1 MCQTIKL
8 NKREI
13 EDNIKFHKFNEFNPI
28 LNVRWPEMVISK
40 TAGHNIRKEI
50 KYALSELK
58 HSWEGTY
65 VFLCQDNSAYFYG
78 LYKGE
83 DSKIY
88 LVKSFMDSII
98 LVVKFDR
105 KLLHR
110 Y

>member
-1 MCQTIKL
+1 MSQTIKL
-8 NKREI
+8 DKKEI
-13 EDNIKFHKFNEFNPI
+13 EDNINRHKFNELRGDI
-28 LNVRWPEMVISK
+28 WPDMVIPE
-40 TAGHNIRKEI
+40 TAAHNIRKEI
-50 KYALSELK
+50 KFALNELN

-65 VFLCQDNSAYFYG
+65 VFLCQDNSAYLYG

-88 LVKSFMDSII
+88 LVKSFMDAII

-110 Y
+110 H